1 MSDAVTKAVD
11 IGQGMP
17 SITLGQKSYSGLN
30 VIAGQIIEDMD
41 SALRWPQAM
50 ETFKEMSHDATI
62 SPALNLVEM
71 AVRQVPW
78 TVKVPVGYED
88 TLKDKVEFLRQ
99 VMSDMEHPFST
110 FIARAVTH
118 NRYGFAAVEKVYR
131 YRTLADGSKFTD
143 GKIGVKRLPLIAQDS
158 IQSWMFSNDGREV
171 IGLVQKVNIPK
182 SEDGGF
188 TYTPMKSKVQIL
200 RKKYMLFRNNPLKDT
215 PEGESPLKDCY
226 IAWRFKKA
234 LEEFES
240 MGVSQ
245 DMRGLK
251 VLYLPPRY
259 LDPNGSPEDKEVYEY
274 YQRGMTLMH
283 RNEQSALIL
292 PMYRDEKG
300 NKLFELEIVSVT
312 GQKAYD
318 VNAII
323 SRYKKEIITTLMA
336 GQLILGQEG
345 GGSYSLAESM
355 TGVSEM
361 VIRTRLQE
369 IADQLNH
376 DLIPQLFALNGW
388 DVTVTPYFAFGEVQK
403 ESLDE
408 IGKFVQRVGAV
419 GMLPKTP
426 EIVNALTERLGMNA
440 QFDPDKNTE
449 DDFQSKLTNY
459 TSGASEGMEEGT
471 TGNGTA
477 KTAVSR
483 DTSVSNS
490 ENN

>member
-11 IGQGMP
+11 TGQGMP
-17 SITLGQKSYSGLN
+17 SISLGQKSYSGLN

-88 TLKDKVEFLRQ
+88 ILKDKVEFLRQ
-99 VMSDMEHPFST
+99 VMNDMEHPFST

-200 RKKYMLFRNNPLKDT
+200 RKKYLLFRNNPLKDT

-259 LDPNGSPEDKEVYEY
+259 LDPNGSPEDKAVYEY
-274 YQRGMTLMH
+274 YQKGMTLMH

-318 VNAII
+318 VNSII

-440 QFDPDKNTE
+440 QFDPDTDTE
-449 DDFQSKLTNY
+449 EDFHAKLTNY
-459 TSGASEGMEEGT
+459 QSGASEGMEEGT

-477 KTAVSR
+477 KSAASR
-483 DTSVSNS
+483 DNSTSNS

>member
-1 MSDAVTKAVD
+1 
-11 IGQGMP
+11 
-17 SITLGQKSYSGLN
+17 
-30 VIAGQIIEDMD
+30 
-41 SALRWPQAM
+41 
-50 ETFKEMSHDATI
+50 
-62 SPALNLVEM
+62 
-71 AVRQVPW
+71 
-78 TVKVPVGYED
+78 
-88 TLKDKVEFLRQ
+88 
-99 VMSDMEHPFST
+99 
-110 FIARAVTH
+110 
-118 NRYGFAAVEKVYR
+118 
-131 YRTLADGSKFTD
+131 
-143 GKIGVKRLPLIAQDS
+143 
-158 IQSWMFSNDGREV
+158 
-171 IGLVQKVNIPK
+171 
-182 SEDGGF
+182 
-188 TYTPMKSKVQIL
+188 
-200 RKKYMLFRNNPLKDT
+200 
-215 PEGESPLKDCY
+215 
-226 IAWRFKKA
+226 
-234 LEEFES
+234 
-240 MGVSQ
+240 
-245 DMRGLK
+245 
-251 VLYLPPRY
+251 
-259 LDPNGSPEDKEVYEY
+259 
-274 YQRGMTLMH
+274 MH

-459 TSGASEGMEEGT
+459 QSGAAEGMEEGT

-477 KTAVSR
+477 KSAASR
-483 DTSVSNS
+483 DNSTSNS

>member
-11 IGQGMP
+11 TGQGMP
-17 SITLGQKSYSGLN
+17 SISLGQKSYSGLN

-99 VMSDMEHPFST
+99 VMNDMEHPFST

-131 YRTLADGSKFTD
+131 YRTAADGSKFTD

-171 IGLVQKVNIPK
+171 IGLVQRVNIPK

-188 TYTPMKSKVQIL
+188 TYTPIKNKVQIL

-240 MGVSQ
+240 MGVSN

-259 LDPNGSPEDKEVYEY
+259 LDPDASPEDKAVKCEPHT
-274 YQRGMTLMH
+274 R
-283 RNEQSALIL
+283 
-292 PMYRDEKG
+292 
-300 NKLFELEIVSVT
+300 
-312 GQKAYD
+312 
-318 VNAII
+318 
-323 SRYKKEIITTLMA
+323 
-336 GQLILGQEG
+336 
-345 GGSYSLAESM
+345 
-355 TGVSEM
+355 
-361 VIRTRLQE
+361 VI
-369 IADQLNH
+369 
-376 DLIPQLFALNGW
+376 
-388 DVTVTPYFAFGEVQK
+388 
-403 ESLDE
+403 
-408 IGKFVQRVGAV
+408 
-419 GMLPKTP
+419 
-426 EIVNALTERLGMNA
+426 
-440 QFDPDKNTE
+440 
-449 DDFQSKLTNY
+449 
-459 TSGASEGMEEGT
+459 
-471 TGNGTA
+471 
-477 KTAVSR
+477 
-483 DTSVSNS
+483 
-490 ENN
+490 